1 MGYAAAREWRRVQ
14 VERPRAST
22 SGGHWLS
29 EAGYEEEGRVLVDA
43 AEVIDWARGND
54 AGEVED
60 WGLSWELELDCAACL
75 ERARHEAADVQVRH
89 LEIDVRTC
97 NLYSSLRCFACLER
111 IDTYGLPSLS
121 STTPLGR
128 LASEVCSSLVGS
140 GIVCVDALRGSTRVT
155 QVQWSRRS

>member
-29 EAGYEEEGRVLVDA
+29 VAGDEEDGKVLVDA
-43 AEVIDWARGND
+43 AEEIDLGRGND
-54 AGEVED
+54 AEEVED

-89 LEIDVRTC
+89 
-97 NLYSSLRCFACLER
+97 
-111 IDTYGLPSLS
+111 GLPSLS

-140 GIVCVDALRGSTRVT
+140 GIVC
-155 QVQWSRRS
+155 